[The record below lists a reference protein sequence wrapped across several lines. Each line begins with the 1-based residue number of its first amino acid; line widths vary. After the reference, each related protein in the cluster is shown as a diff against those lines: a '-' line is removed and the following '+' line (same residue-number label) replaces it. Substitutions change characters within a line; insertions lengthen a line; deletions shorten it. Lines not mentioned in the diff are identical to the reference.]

1 MKSSAGAAMMA
12 ASLFLYQPVYA
23 STLSIGSTAIENPA
37 AGANAV
43 SVSIPGTIGDWW
55 GRDQSGSGW
64 SYTAATNTLTIGN
77 IADPD
82 RTKYV
87 LLTVVMDSDQA
98 FQAPGSP
105 FNPGKW
111 PGLSAAGTVTPTA
124 ASYYAGANFTWVN
137 QLQETIFPQPASESF
152 SFANLSD
159 FFDHIQSVGVDTIC
173 VPEPAT
179 WAMLLTGFAIV
190 AAAAGARRRAEA
202 TA

>member
-1 MKSSAGAAMMA
+1 MKSWAGAAVMA
-12 ASLFLYQPVYA
+12 ASFFLHQPVYA
-23 STLSIGSTAIENPA
+23 SSVSVGSTAIENPT

-55 GRDQSGSGW
+55 GSDHSGSGW
-64 SYTAATNTLTIGN
+64 SYTGATNTLTIDN
-77 IADPD
+77 IANPD

-98 FQAPGSP
+98 FQAPGSQ

-111 PGLSAAGTVTPTA
+111 PVLSAAGTIAPTA
-124 ASYYAGANFTWVN
+124 ASYYAGAYSTWVN

-152 SFANLSD
+152 SFANVSD
-159 FFDHIQSVGVDTIC
+159 SFDHIQSVGVDTIC

-179 WAMLLTGFAIV
+179 WAMLLTGFAVV
-190 AAAAGARRRAEA
+190 AAAAGARRRVEA